1 MFRRKLEAKPPTVHT
16 NTARPRATAVDIDL
30 GELSAGG
37 VASAPDS
44 GWLESSQDLERGAR
58 VRETPLHSLSPELID
73 AFLRR
78 PQ

>member
-1 MFRRKLEAKPPTVHT
+1 MFRRKPETKPSTAHT
-16 NTARPRATAVDIDL
+16 SAARPRAAVDIDL
-30 GELSAGG
+30 GELSAGS
-37 VASAPDS
+37 VATAPDS

-58 VRETPLHSLSPELID
+58 VRETPLHSLSPELIA